1 MRNETSTAKILAF
14 LRSKAGQKVNL
25 KQLVKEL
32 NSAAEKSQKNKSGK
46 ARDKSKNKRNQKN
59 RPAGMRF
66 EEDPSIVMADL
77 ELLGLLQKSGSSY
90 LVKKPFSLEAKIS
103 FSPSGLYFGMPY
115 GADSEA
121 RDLFI
126 PPALSGQALP
136 GDRVKLNLLDRKRSR
151 FEAEVTQIVHRDRKF
166 YRMKILSRPVKDIVP
181 GVLLDTQG
189 QPGACFPVR
198 GIANDTKIRFK
209 PDRIVVVELSG
220 KSVKHQNAYF
230 FDARFVRFEEDT
242 DFDIDFQRILLKF
255 DLDPVYPELPVP
267 MEGMQLE
274 PSTVSDWS
282 QRKDLRN
289 LYTITIDG
297 ADSKDFDDALSLE
310 MPAGRRKPYK
320 LYVHIADVSYFV
332 EKNSPL
338 DEEAKARA
346 TSYYL
351 GNRVIPMLPPSLS
364 EELCSLVAGQNRLAF
379 TACMEIDPT
388 RGTILKSEFFTSI
401 IKVDQRYTYT
411 QAEEL
416 LEGKKDPILPDLWK
430 LTENQ
435 RKQRMKEGR
444 VDLTIPEPKFIFGDD
459 DQVTEIQMKPRLRSS
474 MLIEECMLSA
484 NIAVAAF
491 LRKKKANTLYRV
503 HESMNE
509 EKLGTLN
516 AFFDIYKI
524 PFKLQSTD
532 QTDVQKA
539 LQAVDKKGPL
549 ESRIFNMLL
558 LRSFMQA
565 AYRPEPS
572 GHWGLGFDDYA
583 HFTSP
588 IRRYPDLVVHR
599 SLKAALKRKKQP
611 YSEEEVE
618 LLGSH
623 TSDQERR
630 AMDAER
636 DVWKL
641 KLVRYIES
649 TGKEEF
655 TGFLTGFRPDRIF
668 LEIEECPVE
677 GIVEARHLTNDTE
690 LVLPD
695 PFSVYIKKLS
705 RPAFLGERWHLK
717 LERVDIEQLRL
728 LFVPVWGK
736 EKRAFGKA

>member
-1 MRNETSTAKILAF
+1 MRNTETSTARILDF
-14 LRSKAGQKVNL
+14 LKKRPGQKINL
-25 KQLVKEL
+25 KQLLKEL
-32 NSAAEKSQKNKSGK
+32 NSAAEKNKKQKS
-46 ARDKSKNKRNQKN
+46 RDKGKRKSH
-59 RPAGMRF
+59 RTTGMHF
-66 EEDPSIVMADL
+66 EEDPAIVLADL
-77 ELLGLLQKSGSSY
+77 ELLGLLRKAGSSY
-90 LVKKPFSLEAKIS
+90 IVKKPFGLEAKIS

-115 GADSEA
+115 GAEPEA

-126 PPALSGQALP
+126 PPALSGHALP
-136 GDRVKLNLLDRKRSR
+136 GDRVKLNLLDRKRAR
-151 FEAEVTQIVHRDRKF
+151 FEAEVTQVVHRDRKF
-166 YRMKILSRPVKDIVP
+166 YRMKILSKPVKDIVP

-198 GIANDTKIRFK
+198 GIANDTKVRFK
-209 PDRIVVVELSG
+209 PDRVVVVELSG

-230 FDARFVRFEEDT
+230 FDARFVRFEDDT
-242 DFDIDFQRILLKF
+242 DFDIDFQRILLKY

-267 MEGMQLE
+267 MEGQELE
-274 PSTVSDWS
+274 PSTVGDWN
-282 QRKDLRN
+282 QRKDLRD

-310 MPAGRRKPYK
+310 APKGRGKPYK
-320 LYVHIADVSYFV
+320 LYVHIADVSHFV
-332 EKNSPL
+332 EKGSPL
-338 DEEAKARA
+338 DEEAQARA

-351 GNRVIPMLPPSLS
+351 ANRVVPMLPPSLS
-364 EELCSLVAGQNRLAF
+364 EELCSLVAGKNRLAF
-379 TACMEIDPT
+379 TAAMEIDPS

-401 IKVDQRYTYT
+401 IKVDRRYTYT

-430 LTENQ
+430 LTEHQ
-435 RKQRMKEGR
+435 RKQRMKSGR
-444 VDLTIPEPKFIFGDD
+444 IDLTIPEPKFVFGED

-484 NIAVAAF
+484 NIAVASF

-503 HESMNE
+503 HEPMNE
-509 EKLGTLN
+509 EKLETLN

-524 PFKLQSTD
+524 PYKLKTTD
-532 QTDVQKA
+532 QKDVQKA

-565 AYRPEPS
+565 AYRPEPA

-618 LLGSH
+618 LMGTH

-649 TGKEEF
+649 TGKEDF
-655 TGFLTGFRPDRIF
+655 TGFLTGFRPDRVF

-736 EKRAFGKA
+736 EKRAFGDS